1 MKGERKIMKKI
12 TKFAALLL
20 AVLMALTSFAGCN
33 KAKTDEEN
41 LDKYIYP
48 ATYFDLSDF
57 GDNATVNQVTSVG
70 EKAYMLV
77 TMPTGETITNT
88 YKDENG
94 EDVEYSSDVYK
105 NCLYELDLSTGE
117 KKKLDGFVDLTSGYD
132 TTTDDPAVR
141 GYASINNMLE
151 TSDGKLAVVRTSE
164 TTTYNVPAGFNPET
178 DNIWQYSSKTKLDVY
193 IDVLDETGAVAN
205 TVTALS
211 KEYSQDESYYGI
223 RGVVCDKDGNWYINT
238 TDGMEVYNADFSQK
252 LFEETGDN
260 NINNVV
266 RTANGDIAAVLWDES
281 GNFNVKTFDTAKKAF
296 SEGKKLSMST
306 VYFNETFTGNS
317 DYDFFGSDESGIL
330 GVNAKDGTVT
340 RVLSWLDS
348 DLSPDNIGHVAA
360 MENGDFLVYN
370 QNWETNSSELIRLVK
385 TENDPSKEK
394 KIITLATLNMDSE
407 MRTLISDFNKNSSE
421 YRIKVT
427 DYSEYN
433 TGDDY
438 TAGITKLNTEIIAGR
453 VPDIIAVGYF
463 MPIDQYAA
471 KGILEDLTP
480 YIERDLG
487 KDALVEDFFKT
498 LRDDNGKLYEA
509 YSAFTMQ
516 TLVGLRSVVGDE
528 ADWSFKKLQ
537 EAFATLPE
545 GASIV
550 GDYYSRSA
558 ALYMF
563 LYSNMDKFV
572 NWETGKCT
580 FDSQDFIDLLETV
593 KTFPADEDIK
603 YDDGETAYVSDQVKV
618 LTGKQLLSN
627 ANAYSLTDFRAN
639 TFYAYGKDDISFV
652 GYPGTGAAFSA
663 VGMGYAISAKSE
675 NKEAAWQFVS
685 RILTEDYQ
693 NGQNKYGYY
702 NGFPTNEA
710 VFDKMMEAEATPT
723 FDENAVISSTYVVGN
738 NGTSSD
744 GGLGEREPY
753 YSGAT
758 NDKGVHEQPKTTY
771 GFGGDFTVEI
781 YAMTEQ
787 EKEVVLDLLKNT
799 TTFMRYDSSL
809 SDIINEEIQPFF
821 KGEKSAA
828 DAAKMIQSRATI
840 YVNEQK

>member
-1 MKGERKIMKKI
+1 MKKI

-33 KAKTDEEN
+33 KAKADEEN

-57 GDNATVNQVTSVG
+57 GDNATANQVTSVG

-260 NINNVV
+260 NINNIV
-266 RTANGDIAAVLWDES
+266 RTANGDVAAVLWDES

-438 TAGITKLNTEIIAGR
+438 TAGITKLNTEIIAGK

-487 KDALVEDFFKT
+487 KDALVEDFFKA
-498 LRDDNGKLYEA
+498 LRDDDGKLYEA

-572 NWETGKCT
+572 NWETGECS

-593 KTFPADEDIK
+593 KTFPDDADIK
-603 YDDGETAYVSDQVKV
+603 YDDNDEVYVSDQVKV
-618 LTGKQLLSN
+618 LTGKQLLSM

-710 VFDKMMEAEATPT
+710 VFDKMMKAEATPT
-723 FDENAVISSTYVVGN
+723 FGETVFSSTYVVGN

-771 GFGGDFTVEI
+771 GFGGDFTIEV

-799 TTFMRYDSSL
+799 TAFMRYDTSL

>member
-1 MKGERKIMKKI
+1 MKKI
-12 TKFAALLL
+12 TKFSALLL

-33 KAKTDEEN
+33 KAKTDEDTG
-41 LDKYIYP
+41 DKYIYP

-537 EAFATLPE
+537 EAFDTLPE

-550 GDYYSRSA
+550 GDYYSRSS

-593 KTFPADEDIK
+593 KTFPADEDIN

-618 LTGKQLLSN
+618 LTGKQLLSM

-710 VFDKMMEAEATPT
+710 VFDKMMKAEATPT
-723 FDENAVISSTYVVGN
+723 FGETVFSSTYVVGN

-771 GFGGDFTVEI
+771 GFGGDFTVEV

-799 TTFMRYDSSL
+799 TAFMRYDTSL

>member
-1 MKGERKIMKKI
+1 MKKT

-77 TMPTGETITNT
+77 TMPTGETVTNT

-205 TVTALS
+205 TVTAIS

-223 RGVVCDKDGNWYINT
+223 RSVVCDKDGNWYINT

-266 RTANGDIAAVLWDES
+266 RTANGDVAAVLWDES

-487 KDALVEDFFKT
+487 KDTLVEDFFKT

-550 GDYYSRSA
+550 GDYYSRTS

-572 NWETGKCT
+572 NWETGECS

-603 YDDGETAYVSDQVKV
+603 SNDGETAYVSDQVKV

-710 VFDKMMEAEATPT
+710 VFDKMMKAEATPT
-723 FDENAVISSTYVVGN
+723 FGETVFSSTYVVGN

-771 GFGGDFTVEI
+771 GFGGDFTIEV

>member
-1 MKGERKIMKKI
+1 MKKI
-12 TKFAALLL
+12 TKFSALLL

-33 KAKTDEEN
+33 KAKTDEDTG
-41 LDKYIYP
+41 DKYIYP

-151 TSDGKLAVVRTSE
+151 TSDGKLAVVRTGE

-537 EAFATLPE
+537 EAFDTLPE

-550 GDYYSRSA
+550 GDYYSRSS

-593 KTFPADEDIK
+593 KTFPADEDIN

-618 LTGKQLLSN
+618 LTGKQLLSM

-710 VFDKMMEAEATPT
+710 VFDKMMKAEATPT
-723 FDENAVISSTYVVGN
+723 FGETVFSSTYVVGN

-771 GFGGDFTVEI
+771 GFGGDFTVEV

-799 TTFMRYDSSL
+799 TAFMRYDTSL

>member
-1 MKGERKIMKKI
+1 MKKI

-77 TMPTGETITNT
+77 TMPTGETVTNT

-141 GYASINNMLE
+141 GYASINNMLV
-151 TSDGKLAVVRTSE
+151 TNDGKLAVVRTSE

-211 KEYSQDESYYGI
+211 KEYSKDESYYGT

-260 NINNVV
+260 NINNIV
-266 RTANGDIAAVLWDES
+266 RTANGDIAVVLWDES

-487 KDALVEDFFKT
+487 KDTLVEDFFKT

-550 GDYYSRSA
+550 GDYYSRTS

-603 YDDGETAYVSDQVKV
+603 SNDGETAYVSDQVKV

-710 VFDKMMEAEATPT
+710 VFDKMMKAEATPT
-723 FDENAVISSTYVVGN
+723 FGETVFSSTYVVGN

-771 GFGGDFTVEI
+771 GFGGDFTIEV

>member
-1 MKGERKIMKKI
+1 MKKT

-77 TMPTGETITNT
+77 TMPTGETVTNT

-117 KKKLDGFVDLTSGYD
+117 KKKLDDFVDLTSGYD

-141 GYASINNMLE
+141 GYASINNMLV
-151 TSDGKLAVVRTSE
+151 TNDGKLAVVRTSE

-178 DNIWQYSSKTKLDVY
+178 DNIFQYDNTTKLDVY
-193 IDVLDETGAVAN
+193 IDILDETGAVAN
-205 TVTALS
+205 TVTAIS
-211 KEYSQDESYYGI
+211 KEYKQDESYYGI
-223 RGVVCDKDGNWYINT
+223 RSVVCDKDGNWYINT

-266 RTANGDIAAVLWDES
+266 RTANGDVAAVLWDES

-306 VYFNETFTGNS
+306 VYFSETFTGNS

-348 DLSPDNIGHVAA
+348 DLSPDSIGHVAA
-360 MENGDFLVYN
+360 MENGDFLLYN

-550 GDYYSRSA
+550 GDYYSRTA

-603 YDDGETAYVSDQVKV
+603 SNDGETAYVSDQVKV

-710 VFDKMMEAEATPT
+710 VFDKMMKAEATPT
-723 FDENAVISSTYVVGN
+723 FGETVFSSTYVVGN

-744 GGLGEREPY
+744 SGLGEREPY

-771 GFGGDFTVEI
+771 GFGGDFTIEV

-799 TTFMRYDSSL
+799 TAFMRYDTSL

>member
-1 MKGERKIMKKI
+1 MKKT

-77 TMPTGETITNT
+77 TMPTGETVTNT

-94 EDVEYSSDVYK
+94 EDVEYSSDVFK

-141 GYASINNMLE
+141 GYASINNMLV
-151 TSDGKLAVVRTSE
+151 TNDGKLAVVRTSE

-178 DNIWQYSSKTKLDVY
+178 DNIWQYDNTTKLDVY
-193 IDVLDETGAVAN
+193 IDILDETGAVAN
-205 TVTALS
+205 TVTAIS
-211 KEYSQDESYYGI
+211 KEYKQDESYYGI
-223 RGVVCDKDGNWYINT
+223 RSVVCDKDGNWYINT

-260 NINNVV
+260 NINNIV
-266 RTANGDIAAVLWDES
+266 RTANGDVAAVLWDES

-550 GDYYSRSA
+550 GDYYSRTS

-603 YDDGETAYVSDQVKV
+603 SNDGETAYVSDQVKV

-710 VFDKMMEAEATPT
+710 VFDKMMKAEATPT
-723 FDENAVISSTYVVGN
+723 FGETVFSSTYVVGN

-771 GFGGDFTVEI
+771 GFGGDFTIEV

>member
-1 MKGERKIMKKI
+1 MKKI

-20 AVLMALTSFAGCN
+20 AMLMALTSFAGCN

-77 TMPTGETITNT
+77 TMPTGETVTNT

-223 RGVVCDKDGNWYINT
+223 RSVVCDKDGNWYINT

-480 YIERDLG
+480 YIERDIG

-550 GDYYSRSA
+550 GDYYSRTS

-603 YDDGETAYVSDQVKV
+603 SNDGETAYVSDQVKV

-710 VFDKMMEAEATPT
+710 VFDKMMKAEATPT
-723 FDENAVISSTYVVGN
+723 FGETVFSSTYVVGN

-758 NDKGVHEQPKTTY
+758 NDKGAHEQPKTTY
-771 GFGGDFTVEI
+771 GFGGDFTIEV

-787 EKEVVLDLLKNT
+787 EKEVILDLFKNT

>member
-1 MKGERKIMKKI
+1 MKKI

-77 TMPTGETITNT
+77 TMPTGETVTNT

-151 TSDGKLAVVRTSE
+151 TSDGKLAVVRTGE
-164 TTTYNVPAGFNPET
+164 TTTYNVPAGFNQET

-223 RGVVCDKDGNWYINT
+223 RSVVCDKDGNWYINT

-266 RTANGDIAAVLWDES
+266 RTANGDVAAVLWDES

-550 GDYYSRSA
+550 GDYYSRTS

-603 YDDGETAYVSDQVKV
+603 SNDGETAYVSDQVKV

-710 VFDKMMEAEATPT
+710 VFDKMMKAEATPT
-723 FDENAVISSTYVVGN
+723 FGETVFSSTYVVGN

-771 GFGGDFTVEI
+771 GFGGDFTIEV

-799 TTFMRYDSSL
+799 TAFMRYDTSL

>member
-1 MKGERKIMKKI
+1 MKKI

-132 TTTDDPAVR
+132 TTTDDPAGR

-487 KDALVEDFFKT
+487 KDALVDDFFKT

-550 GDYYSRSA
+550 GDYYSRSS

-603 YDDGETAYVSDQVKV
+603 NDDGETAYVSDQVKV

-693 NGQNKYGYY
+693 NSQNKYGYY

-710 VFDKMMEAEATPT
+710 VFDKMMKAEATPT
-723 FDENAVISSTYVVGN
+723 FGETVFSSTYVVGN

-771 GFGGDFTVEI
+771 GFGGDFTIEV

>member
-1 MKGERKIMKKI
+1 MKKI

-550 GDYYSRSA
+550 GDYYSRSS

-603 YDDGETAYVSDQVKV
+603 SNDGETAYVSDQVKV

-693 NGQNKYGYY
+693 NSQNKYGYY

-710 VFDKMMEAEATPT
+710 VFDKMMKAEATPT
-723 FDENAVISSTYVVGN
+723 FGETVFSSTYVVGN

-771 GFGGDFTVEI
+771 GFGGDFTIEV

>member
-1 MKGERKIMKKI
+1 MKKI

-33 KAKTDEEN
+33 KAKTDEDTG
-41 LDKYIYP
+41 DKYIYP

-117 KKKLDGFVDLTSGYD
+117 KKKLDSFVDLTSGYD

-260 NINNVV
+260 NVNNVV

-550 GDYYSRSA
+550 GDYYSRSS

-603 YDDGETAYVSDQVKV
+603 SNDGETAYVSDQVKV

-787 EKEVVLDLLKNT
+787 EKEVVLGLLKNT

>member
-1 MKGERKIMKKI
+1 MKKI

-480 YIERDLG
+480 YIERDIG

-550 GDYYSRSA
+550 GDYYSRSS

-603 YDDGETAYVSDQVKV
+603 SNDGETAYVSDQVKV

-710 VFDKMMEAEATPT
+710 VFDKMMKAEATPT
-723 FDENAVISSTYVVGN
+723 FGETVFSSTYVVGN

-758 NDKGVHEQPKTTY
+758 NDKGVHEQPKTSY
-771 GFGGDFTVEI
+771 GFGGDFTIEV

>member
-1 MKGERKIMKKI
+1 MKKI

-77 TMPTGETITNT
+77 TMPTGETVTNT

-141 GYASINNMLE
+141 GYASINNMLV
-151 TSDGKLAVVRTSE
+151 TNDGKLAVVRTSE

-211 KEYSQDESYYGI
+211 KEYSRDESYYGT

-266 RTANGDIAAVLWDES
+266 RTANGDIAVVLWDES

-407 MRTLISDFNKNSSE
+407 MRTLISDFNKSSSE

-509 YSAFTMQ
+509 YPAFTMQ

-550 GDYYSRSA
+550 GDYYSRTS

-603 YDDGETAYVSDQVKV
+603 SNDGETAYVSDQVKV

-663 VGMGYAISAKSE
+663 GGMGYAISAKSE

-702 NGFPTNEA
+702 NGFPTNKA

-723 FDENAVISSTYVVGN
+723 FDENAPISSTYVVGN

-744 GGLGEREPY
+744 GGLSEREPY

-771 GFGGDFTVEI
+771 GFGGDFTVEV

>member
-1 MKGERKIMKKI
+1 MKKI

-550 GDYYSRSA
+550 GDYYSRSS

-603 YDDGETAYVSDQVKV
+603 NDDGETAYVSDQVKV

-710 VFDKMMEAEATPT
+710 VFDKMMKAEATPT
-723 FDENAVISSTYVVGN
+723 FGETVFSSTYVVGN

-771 GFGGDFTVEI
+771 GFGGDFNIEV

>member
-1 MKGERKIMKKI
+1 MKKI

-487 KDALVEDFFKT
+487 KDALVDDFFKT

-744 GGLGEREPY
+744 GGLSEREPY

>member
-1 MKGERKIMKKI
+1 MKKI
-12 TKFAALLL
+12 TRFAALLL
-20 AVLMALTSFAGCN
+20 AVLMTLTSLAGCN
-33 KAKTDEEN
+33 KTKTDEETG
-41 LDKYIYP
+41 DKYIYP
-48 ATYFDLSDF
+48 ATYIDF
-57 GDNATVNQVTSVG
+57 GDLGENANINQVTNIG

-77 TMPTGETITNT
+77 NMPTGETVTST

-105 NCLYELDLSTGE
+105 NCLYELDLATGE

-132 TTTDDPAVR
+132 TTIDDPAVR
-141 GYASINNMLE
+141 GYSSVSNMLA
-151 TSDGKLAVVRTSE
+151 TNDGKLAIVRDNE
-164 TTTYNVPAGFNPET
+164 TTTYNVPAGFDPNT
-178 DNIWQYSSKTKLDVY
+178 DNIWQYDSTTKLEVY

-205 TVTALS
+205 TINAIS
-211 KEYSQDESYYGI
+211 KEYKQDEAYYGV
-223 RGVVCDKDGNWYINT
+223 RSVVCDKDGNWYVNT
-238 TDGMEVYNADFSQK
+238 TDSVEVYNADFSQQ
-252 LFEETGDN
+252 LFEIDDN
-260 NINNVV
+260 NINNIVC
-266 RTANGDIAAVLWDES
+266 TANGDVAAIMWDES
-281 GNFNVKTFDTAKKAF
+281 GNMTVKTVDLAKKAF
-296 SEGKKLSMST
+296 TAGNKLSMST
-306 VYFNETFTGNS
+306 VYFSETFTGNS
-317 DYDFFGSDESGIL
+317 EYDFFGSDESGIL
-330 GVNAKDGTVT
+330 GVNASDGTVT
-340 RVLSWLDS
+340 RVLAWLDS
-348 DLSPDNIGHVAA
+348 DVSPDNIGHISA
-360 MENGDFLVYN
+360 MENGDFLLYN
-370 QNWETNSSELIRLVK
+370 HNWETDENELIRLVK

-407 MRTLISDFNKNSSE
+407 MRTLVSDFNKQNAE

-438 TAGITKLNTEIIAGR
+438 TAGVTKLNTEIIAGKA
-453 VPDIIAVGYF
+453 PDIIAVNYS

-498 LRDDNGKLYEA
+498 LRDDDGKLYEA
-509 YSAFTMQ
+509 YSSFSMQ
-516 TLVGLRSVVGDE
+516 TLVGLRKVVGDE

-545 GASIV
+545 GASIL
-550 GDYYSRSA
+550 GNYYSRSS

-563 LYSNMDKFV
+563 LYSNMQQFV
-572 NWETGKCT
+572 NWETGECS

-593 KTFPADEDIK
+593 KTFPADEDIN
-603 YDDGETAYVSDQVKV
+603 YDNDGTYVSDQVRV
-618 LTGKQLLSN
+618 LTGKQLLST
-627 ANAYSLTDFRAN
+627 ANAWSLTDFRAN
-639 TFYAYGKDDISFV
+639 TFYAFGKDDISFV
-652 GYPGTGAAFSA
+652 GYPGTGATFSGN
-663 VGMGYAISAKSE
+663 GMGYAISAKSE

-685 RILTEDYQ
+685 QILTEDYQ
-693 NGQNKYGYY
+693 NNQNKYGFY
-702 NGFPTNEA
+702 NGIPTNKA
-710 VFDKMMEAEATPT
+710 VFDKMMEAEATPE
-723 FDENAVISSTYVVGN
+723 FDENAPTSSTEIIGG

-744 GGLGEREPY
+744 SGLGEREPY

-771 GFGGDFTVEI
+771 GFGDNFTVDV

-787 EKEVVLDLLKNT
+787 EKEVILDLFKNT
-799 TTFMRYDSSL
+799 TTFMRYDNSL

>member
-1 MKGERKIMKKI
+1 MKKI

-407 MRTLISDFNKNSSE
+407 MRTLISDFNKNSNE

-487 KDALVEDFFKT
+487 KDALVDDFFKT

-550 GDYYSRSA
+550 GDYYSRSS

-603 YDDGETAYVSDQVKV
+603 SNDGETAYVSDQVKV

-710 VFDKMMEAEATPT
+710 VFDKMMKAEATPT
-723 FDENAVISSTYVVGN
+723 FGETVFSSTYVVGN

-771 GFGGDFTVEI
+771 GFGGDFTIEV

>member
-1 MKGERKIMKKI
+1 MKKI

-77 TMPTGETITNT
+77 TMPTGETVTNT

-211 KEYSQDESYYGI
+211 KEYSKDESYYGT

-550 GDYYSRSA
+550 GDYYSRTS

-603 YDDGETAYVSDQVKV
+603 SNDGETAYVSDQVKV

-710 VFDKMMEAEATPT
+710 VFDKMMKAEATPT
-723 FDENAVISSTYVVGN
+723 FGETVFSSTYVVGN

-744 GGLGEREPY
+744 GGLSEREPY

-758 NDKGVHEQPKTTY
+758 NDKGAHEQPKTTY
-771 GFGGDFTVEI
+771 GFGGDFTIEV

-799 TTFMRYDSSL
+799 TAFMRYDTSL

>member
-1 MKGERKIMKKI
+1 MKKI

-33 KAKTDEEN
+33 KAKTDEET

-77 TMPTGETITNT
+77 TMPTGETVTNT

-211 KEYSQDESYYGI
+211 KEYSRDESYYGI

-528 ADWSFKKLQ
+528 TDWSFKKLQ

-550 GDYYSRSA
+550 GDYYSRSS

-710 VFDKMMEAEATPT
+710 VFDKMMKAEATPT
-723 FDENAVISSTYVVGN
+723 FGETVFSSTYVVGN

-771 GFGGDFTVEI
+771 GFGGDFTVEV

-799 TTFMRYDSSL
+799 TAFMRYDTSL

>member
-1 MKGERKIMKKI
+1 MKKI

-266 RTANGDIAAVLWDES
+266 RTANGDIAVVLWDES

-572 NWETGKCT
+572 NWETGECS

-593 KTFPADEDIK
+593 KTFPADEDIN

-627 ANAYSLTDFRAN
+627 ANAYSLTDFRAS

-710 VFDKMMEAEATPT
+710 VFDKMMKAEATPT
-723 FDENAVISSTYVVGN
+723 FGETVFSSTYVVGN

-744 GGLGEREPY
+744 GGLSEREPY

>member
-1 MKGERKIMKKI
+1 MKKI

-266 RTANGDIAAVLWDES
+266 RTANGDIAVVLWDES

-306 VYFNETFTGNS
+306 VYFNEAFTGNS

-593 KTFPADEDIK
+593 KTFPADEDIN

-710 VFDKMMEAEATPT
+710 VFDKMMKAEATPT

>member
-1 MKGERKIMKKI
+1 MKKI

-33 KAKTDEEN
+33 KAKTDEDTG
-41 LDKYIYP
+41 DKYIYP

-550 GDYYSRSA
+550 GDYYSRSS

-603 YDDGETAYVSDQVKV
+603 SNDGETAYVSDQVKV
-618 LTGKQLLSN
+618 LTGKQLLSM

-710 VFDKMMEAEATPT
+710 VFDKMMKAEATPT
-723 FDENAVISSTYVVGN
+723 FGETVFSSTYVVGN

-771 GFGGDFTVEI
+771 GFGGDFTVEV

-799 TTFMRYDSSL
+799 TAFMRYDTSL